1 MATATELVSIASGA
15 ALCTVT
21 GTVADLD
28 GSAALA
34 AVTETD
40 SVLLALG
47 AVNKPLEEIVPELA
61 LHTMEVAAVL
71 EKLAVNCSVAP
82 GEMTALVGKTVGSML
97 FEGELLEGVEVP
109 AGVDADPEP
118 QPAVTRMR
126 PSKTNST
133 I

>member
-34 AVTETD
+34 AVIDTAAVPLTF
-40 SVLLALG
+40 G
-47 AVNKPLEEIVPELA
+47 AVNKPPEEIVPELA

-82 GEMTALVGKTVGSML
+82 GETTALAGETAGKAL
-97 FEGELLEGVEVP
+97 FGDEVP
-109 AGVDADPEP
+109 AGVDADPDP

-126 PSKTNST
+126 PSKPKRTA
-133 I
+133 